1 MYSDLHNHLYGCL
14 SAETLWEI
22 GRKNRNPK
30 WERFI
35 PEYKKVFGKEI
46 DSKSFFEVYDT
57 PEKLGNLYWFNKPGP
72 FSEFQCSFNLIIAL
86 SVFDEEEILEAA
98 RRTALEHYH
107 DGVSYAEY
115 RIMYSPAASENDYIR
130 KSLSACRGLKKA
142 EEESRGRF
150 QGRLAVS
157 LYRNSYWKEYEWL
170 KKLQDSDE
178 TAAEYITG
186 IDFCFIEEGF
196 PPKEKED
203 FFQKVREDNF
213 KKPENALAIL
223 YHVGESFQDK
233 SALSA
238 CRWVIEAALSG
249 AHRLGHCIALG
260 MRPDMYKNRRI
271 TESVEE
277 RKDQILFMLRNYDE
291 ISSFGF
297 VSDRSDLEKELQK
310 LSSLNN
316 DEKMEYH
323 YKEKNIL
330 ELETFQKF
338 GMDRIKKTDAVIESC
353 PTSNLLIGMI
363 SEKKDLPVFRFI
375 ENDMKLVIGSDDPGI
390 FKTDLKTEFD
400 ILSECGTDSSSLEK
414 IRQNGFLYKS
424 ENISGRKIQ

>member
-22 GRKNRNPK
+22 GRKNRHPK

-46 DSKSFFEVYDT
+46 NPDSFFETYSR
-57 PEKLGNLYWFNKPGP
+57 PEKLGELYWFRKPGP
-72 FSEFQCSFNLIIAL
+72 FAEFQCSFNLIIAL
-86 SVFDEEEILEAA
+86 SVFDEEEIYEAA
-98 RRTALEHYH
+98 RRTAIEHYH

-115 RIMYSPAASENDYIR
+115 RLMYSPAAGEADYVR

-142 EEESRGRF
+142 EEESGGKF

-170 KKLQDSDE
+170 KKLQDSDN
-178 TAAEYITG
+178 TAKHYITG

-196 PPKEKED
+196 PPKEKKE
-203 FFQKVREDNF
+203 FFLKVKEDNIL
-213 KKPENALAIL
+213 KPDGALAIL

-233 SALSA
+233 SALSS
-238 CRWVIEAALSG
+238 CRWVIESAESG

-260 MRPDMYKNRRI
+260 IRPEIYRDRKI
-271 TESVEE
+271 TESAEE
-277 RKDQILFMLRNYDE
+277 RRDQIRFMLKNYEE
-291 ISSFGF
+291 IRSFGP
-297 VSDRSDLEKELQK
+297 VSERCELEKELEDIT
-310 LSSLNN
+310 SLKN
-316 DEKMEYH
+316 DEKINYH
-323 YKEKNIL
+323 YSQKNMA

-338 GMDRIKKTDAVIESC
+338 GMERIKKTDAVIESC

-363 SEKKDLPVFRFI
+363 TEKKDLPVFRFI
-375 ENDMKLVIGSDDPGI
+375 ENGMKLVLGSDDPGI
-390 FKTDLKTEFD
+390 FRTDLKSEFK
-400 ILSECGTDSSSLEK
+400 ILSECGVRAETLER

-424 ENISGRKIQ
+424 ENLSGRKNG